1 MIFVVRSDIRHMKTI
16 AQHIHAFQQAGQR
29 KEFCIAMVPR
39 RTIICERVLEE
50 EGVLGAN
57 VMLADLA
64 MDLFAFEDDLL
75 SMEIP
80 SCFRECAV
88 DNDKTSLYYIA
99 RAIMK
104 LQCAFGIVRSIK
116 GKGAWSRSVADILL
130 RMRREM
136 GAEEPDA
143 APEIAELILLD
154 RSCDLV
160 TPMLSQLTYEGLVD
174 ENFGISNSIVELD
187 PAVVAVPSADPSAAG
202 KKVKVALNSND
213 KVFADL
219 RDINFSIVGS
229 ALKKRALALQQIEQE
244 KSKLSS
250 QGISEIKDYVKKLKE
265 INVQQEKNLLSLHT
279 NLASSIGAIVRSS
292 LFNRNLEVQQVRCR
306 PSRLPGALTPISRS
320 LFSTAAMPKPPTS
333 SKN

>member
-1 MIFVVRSDIRHMKTI
+1 MKTI
-16 AQHIHAFQQAGQR
+16 AQHIHAFDRSGQR

-50 EGVLGAN
+50 EGVLGGN
-57 VMLADLA
+57 VMLTDLA
-64 MDLFAFEDDLL
+64 MDLFAFEDDVL

-88 DNDKTSLYYIA
+88 DNDRTSLYYIA

-116 GKGAWSRSVADILL
+116 GKGAWARSVTDILL

-136 GAEEPDA
+136 GSEEPDA
-143 APEIAELILLD
+143 APEIGELILID
-154 RSCDLV
+154 RSCDVV
-160 TPMLSQLTYEGLVD
+160 TPMLTQLTYEGLVD

-187 PAVVAVPSADPSAAG
+187 PAVVAVPSTDASAAG

-219 RDINFSIVGS
+219 RDLNFSVVGS

-244 KSKLSS
+244 KSKLQS

-279 NLASSIGAIVRSS
+279 NLASSIGGIVRSS
-292 LFNRNLEVQQVRCR
+292 LFNRNLEVQQVSFFR
-306 PSRLPGALTPISRS
+306 PIRLSPVVLEASCS
-320 LFSTAAMPKPPTS
+320 LAVFSPRPRRQSLRFYRRTHL
-333 SKN
+333 

>member
-1 MIFVVRSDIRHMKTI
+1 MKTI
-16 AQHIHAFQQAGQR
+16 AQHIHAFDRGGQQ

-50 EGVLGAN
+50 EGVLGGN
-57 VMLADLA
+57 VMLTDLA
-64 MDLFAFEDDLL
+64 LDLFAFEDDVL
-75 SMEIP
+75 SMEVP

-88 DNDKTSLYYIA
+88 DNDRTSLYYIA

-116 GKGAWSRSVADILL
+116 GKGAWARSVADILL

-143 APEIAELILLD
+143 APEIGELILID

-160 TPMLSQLTYEGLVD
+160 TPMLTQLTYEGLVD

-187 PAVVAVPSADPSAAG
+187 PAAVAVPSADASAAG
-202 KKVKVALNSND
+202 KRVKVALNSND

-219 RDINFSIVGS
+219 RDLNFSVVGS

-244 KSKLSS
+244 KSKLQS

-279 NLASSIGAIVRSS
+279 NLASSIGGIVRSS
-292 LFNRNLEVQQVRCR
+292 LFNRNLEVQQVQLFCGFFACLLFCGLVTSHF
-306 PSRLPGALTPISRS
+306 SR
-320 LFSTAAMPKPPTS
+320 FFMAAMPKPPIS